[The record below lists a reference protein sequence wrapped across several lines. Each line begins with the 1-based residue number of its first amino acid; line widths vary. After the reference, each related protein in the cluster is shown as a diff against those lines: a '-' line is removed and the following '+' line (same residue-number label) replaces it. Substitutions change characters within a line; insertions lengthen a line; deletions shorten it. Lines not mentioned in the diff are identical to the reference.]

1 MQKPRDMTR
10 AQLTEILRRRGW
22 RLILGSW
29 IDIGGGTSIGIIRT
43 RKRSGWK
50 IDRRAS
56 LAKAIREA
64 TKVTCL
70 SGLDTQTYI
79 LCQL

>member
-1 MQKPRDMTR
+1 MERPRDMTR

-22 RLILGSW
+22 RMVLGSW
-29 IDIGGGTSIGIIRT
+29 IDIGGGTSIGIIMT

-64 TKVTCL
+64 EKQP
-70 SGLDTQTYI
+70 SAGG
-79 LCQL
+79 

>member
-1 MQKPRDMTR
+1 MERPRDMTR

-22 RLILGSW
+22 RMVMGGW
-29 IDIGGGTSIGIIRT
+29 IDIGGGTSIGTVMT
-43 RKRSGWK
+43 RMRGGWK

-64 TKVTCL
+64 EKQPTTRPAPR
-70 SGLDTQTYI
+70 
-79 LCQL
+79 

>member
-1 MQKPRDMTR
+1 MERPRDMTR

-22 RLILGSW
+22 RMVLGSW
-29 IDIGGGTSIGIIRT
+29 IDIGGGHSIGMVMT

-64 TKVTCL
+64 EKSVAPA
-70 SGLDTQTYI
+70 Q
-79 LCQL
+79 